1 MSTKQLKDQLIA
13 LQEML
18 EDMKQE
24 RIEASAIYPES
35 HWMIKDIDEDILL
48 CSLTINDIQIELTIN
63 R

>member
-24 RIEASAIYPES
+24 RTEASAIYPES

-48 CSLTINDIQIELTIN
+48 CSLTINDIQIQLTIN